1 METASA
7 VDIMREFDSV
17 CLESDSGNVNNMA
30 AATSDTCANVKTPSK
45 KSSSKSRSSTSASKN
60 KSTKSKVSVDS
71 RIDLLEKKIDE
82 QLGSILLL
90 VQTLANPSSSQ
101 RDTGVLAPG
110 QRSVLQDDHPAGV
123 SGPVSEE
130 AGPIGTRR
138 PLIPLENDIDS
149 DFAIQ
154 PVTLR
159 QDHPDD
165 TLSLTPAQREKDSL
179 GLLSDNDDSVS
190 CKSVGTDSVL
200 SLSEARKA
208 NRFCQYLSD
217 TPEKSQ
223 NNLAHLFGE
232 EAGLKQSSET
242 GICLDRAQID
252 TLSKTWRCEHPER
265 LSAFRDEY
273 RSVFPVHDSSLQTLQ
288 VPSLDDLLEPML
300 SKRHGSKAVKAWGRN
315 RTLATQPLKAI
326 ESVAFQGQS
335 AARYGIIAVSYMQQ
349 ALGSLLNKLQS
360 DYFNIDSAIQ
370 SVRDIFAM
378 FTKALD
384 QVGRAGAFHHIVR
397 RKAAASDT
405 GLNNLRDVQAKVLY
419 LPLSGEGVFG
429 KGLEGNLQKR
439 KEQKEQLSDLVPDFA
454 QARSDS
460 GRKRKLLTTGALGT
474 TKDPGLICPIR
485 LLFNPSLKQHTRHI
499 VGSMMTRSP
508 AMATRRDQKTQV
520 IFGFL
525 LNRGND
531 SKVNLIQQCPQIPV
545 GGRLRFFLENW
556 KKITDDQWVLSLIEE
571 GYKLEFIQKPPQSGM
586 KETIVPRKNLDILN
600 AEVAE
605 LLRKDAI
612 EKVPPNER
620 GCGFYSTFFLVP
632 KKNGKMRPVINLRPQ
647 NRYLKKEHFK
657 MDTLKKVINLVK
669 PNDWAI
675 SLDLS
680 DAYLHIPIFQK
691 HRKYLRFCIAGQC
704 WQWKC
709 LCFGPSTAPRVFSK
723 VISVIAAHLRA
734 QNIRLASYLDD
745 WLALNQLKNCCCKI
759 EKNA

>member
-1 METASA
+1 MKQRRLYFFLVFFLCLVRSVSWLRPPVLMSEKQVKAASA

-17 CLESDSGNVNNMA
+17 CLESDSENVNNMA
-30 AATSDTCANVKTPSK
+30 AASSDTCANVKTPSK

-71 RIDLLEKKIDE
+71 RIDLLEKKMDE
-82 QLGSILLL
+82 QLGSILHL

-110 QRSVLQDDHPAGV
+110 QRPVLQDDHPAGV

-138 PLIPLENDIDS
+138 PLISLENYIDS

-165 TLSLTPAQREKDSL
+165 ILSLTPAQREKDSL

-242 GICLDRAQID
+242 GICLDQAQID

-360 DYFNIDSAIQ
+360 DNFNIDSAIQ

-378 FTKALD
+378 STKALD

-460 GRKRKLLTTGALGT
+460 GRKRKFVDNRNSWNNKRSRTDLSNKTAFQSKPKTAYSAYSRFNDDKKSSYGYKKGPKDTGHSFRI
-474 TKDPGLICPIR
+474 P
-485 LLFNPSLKQHTRHI
+485 LKQ
-499 VGSMMTRSP
+499 
-508 AMATRRDQKTQV
+508 
-520 IFGFL
+520 
-525 LNRGND
+525 
-531 SKVNLIQQCPQIPV
+531 
-545 GGRLRFFLENW
+545 
-556 KKITDDQWVLSLIEE
+556 
-571 GYKLEFIQKPPQSGM
+571 
-586 KETIVPRKNLDILN
+586 RK
-600 AEVAE
+600 
-605 LLRKDAI
+605 
-612 EKVPPNER
+612 
-620 GCGFYSTFFLVP
+620 
-632 KKNGKMRPVINLRPQ
+632 
-647 NRYLKKEHFK
+647 
-657 MDTLKKVINLVK
+657 
-669 PNDWAI
+669 
-675 SLDLS
+675 
-680 DAYLHIPIFQK
+680 
-691 HRKYLRFCIAGQC
+691 
-704 WQWKC
+704 
-709 LCFGPSTAPRVFSK
+709 
-723 VISVIAAHLRA
+723 
-734 QNIRLASYLDD
+734 
-745 WLALNQLKNCCCKI
+745 
-759 EKNA
+759 